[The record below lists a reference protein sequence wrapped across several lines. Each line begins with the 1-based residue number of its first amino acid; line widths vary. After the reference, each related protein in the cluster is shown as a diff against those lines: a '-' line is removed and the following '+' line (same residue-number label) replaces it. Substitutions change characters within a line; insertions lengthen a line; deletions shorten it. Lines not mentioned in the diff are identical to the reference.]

1 MYHMKSTC
9 TLKLI
14 TSENKHNKLFEKL
27 RESEEAQGGGGVQT
41 HKNFIYCS
49 RPFQL
54 IPKER
59 TLGGRLKYSSFIYLF
74 IYFTM

>member
-9 TLKLI
+9 
-14 TSENKHNKLFEKL
+14 NKHNKLLEKL
-27 RESEEAQGGGGVQT
+27 RESEEAEGGGGGVQT

-54 IPKER
+54 VPKER
-59 TLGGRLKYSSFIYLF
+59 TLGQEVEV
-74 IYFTM
+74 